1 MNLRAWIRD
10 GSVKRFHPH
19 PVQIDDL
26 LMSSFNDIDTAREL
40 IKLHRYGF
48 ARDAAYEA
56 MLKAGMVMM
65 FAHGLRPVI
74 GGHHVTIVRFTE
86 SELGKGHEE
95 LIASFDRFR
104 RTRHERLYEGKDNAT
119 KSEAMHAIDCAEQ
132 LLNIARERST
142 IKEVNYD

>member
-1 MNLRAWIRD
+1 VNLRAWIRD

-26 LMSSFNDIDTAREL
+26 LNSSYNDIDTAREL
-40 IKLHRYGF
+40 IKLHRFGF

-56 MLKAGMVMM
+56 MLKAGMAMM

-86 SELGKGHEE
+86 AELGRGHEE

-104 RTRHERLYEGKDNAT
+104 RTRHERLYEGKDTAT
-119 KSEAMHAIDCAEQ
+119 KSQALHAIACAEE
-132 LLNIARERST
+132 LWGIARDRAVIREDSY
-142 IKEVNYD
+142 E

>member
-26 LMSSFNDIDTAREL
+26 LMSSFNDIDTARDL

-56 MLKAGMVMM
+56 MLKAGMAMM
-65 FAHGLRPVI
+65 FSYGVRPVI

-119 KSEAMHAIDCAEQ
+119 KSQAMHAIGCADE
-132 LLNIARERST
+132 LLNIARERAV
-142 IKEVNYD
+142 IKEETYD